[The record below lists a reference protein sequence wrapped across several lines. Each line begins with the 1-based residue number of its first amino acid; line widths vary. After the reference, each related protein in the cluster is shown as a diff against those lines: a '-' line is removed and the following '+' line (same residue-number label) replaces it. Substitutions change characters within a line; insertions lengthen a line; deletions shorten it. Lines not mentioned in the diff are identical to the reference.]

1 LSDEPALCPSAPAT
15 PGALLIG
22 VVEETRRVANLAT
35 PIPVDEGFVEAARAH
50 GSPERRFRF
59 SIPCVE
65 GSCGHWTGSAC
76 GLIGISRG
84 QAVAAGLV
92 APVSAHV
99 SAGCTDKLPPCGIR
113 PRCRWWR
120 QDGAAACKVC
130 AFVVYEP
137 GTPRSVDGQR
147 ASDPGSSSGPGSPSG

>member
-1 LSDEPALCPSAPAT
+1 MSDEPALCPSAPAT

-35 PIPVDEGFVEAARAH
+35 PIPVDDGFVEAARAH

-65 GSCGHWTGSAC
+65 GRCGHWTGSAC

-84 QAVAAGLV
+84 QAVAAGL
-92 APVSAHV
+92 
-99 SAGCTDKLPPCGIR
+99 AGTCLGR
-113 PRCRWWR
+113 MHG
-120 QDGAAACKVC
+120 QAAALRDP
-130 AFVVYEP
+130 AALPVVAA
-137 GTPRSVDGQR
+137 GRCGGLQGLRVRGL
-147 ASDPGSSSGPGSPSG
+147 